1 MEVILIKD
9 LKRKGSFGETID
21 VANGYALNYLIPNGF
36 ALVANNANKKR
47 FEQIKDKKLQEVSE
61 LRDQLKS
68 YADQINGK
76 TFSMVALSRDGKLY
90 GSVTASVIVT
100 EVIKELPDIK
110 INAGDIIV
118 EEGNIKFV
126 GTYTCKAQFTKDIF
140 ATFTFIIE
148 SDESD
153 EQPELL
159 EAILDEPEET
169 NNVSEEESDEDIN
182 DSEEIIETEVNE
194 VTDVEEAVEAED
206 NQEEAEVA
214 AEDATDSD
222 ESESQAEEAEEQPA

>member
-47 FEQIKDKKLQEVSE
+47 FEQIREKKLQEVTE

-90 GSVTASVIVT
+90 GSITASVIVA

-126 GTYTCKAQFTKDIF
+126 GTYTCKAQFTKDIS
-140 ATFTFIIE
+140 ASFTFIIE

-159 EAILDEPEET
+159 ESILDEPET
-169 NNVSEEESDEDIN
+169 SSEDEEVVNESDEV
-182 DSEEIIETEVNE
+182 IETEVNE
-194 VTDVEEAVEAED
+194 VTDVEEAVEADE
-206 NQEEAEVA
+206 NQEEAELT
-214 AEDATDSD
+214 AEDATDSED
-222 ESESQAEEAEEQPA
+222 SELQAEEAEDQPE